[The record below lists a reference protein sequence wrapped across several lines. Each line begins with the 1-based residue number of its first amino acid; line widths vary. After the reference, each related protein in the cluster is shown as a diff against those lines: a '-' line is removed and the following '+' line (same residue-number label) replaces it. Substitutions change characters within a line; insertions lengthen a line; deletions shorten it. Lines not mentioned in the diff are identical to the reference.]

1 MKKKDFELFLSE
13 QRSPNVPVHAKVLTR
28 KRKKTETGELT
39 FLILRYSEFKNA
51 TSYRINS
58 QGQYD
63 PRTKKWRPSMQ
74 KKGLSD
80 IQIIYRGRFI
90 ACEVKALKT
99 DKLSI
104 HQLERKSEIVN
115 AGGLFIQARSFEQFQ
130 LEFDS
135 ILDKIDKEYSKIH
148 PNQTDNN
155 KTITL

>member
-1 MKKKDFELFLSE
+1 MKKTAFELFLSE
-13 QRSPNVPVHAKVLTR
+13 QRSPNVPAHAKVLTR

-39 FLILRYSEFKNA
+39 FLILKYSEFKSA

-104 HQLERKSEIVN
+104 HQLERKAEIEN
-115 AGGLFIQARSFEQFQ
+115 AGGLFIQARTFEQFQ

-135 ILDKIDKEYSKIH
+135 IIEKIDNEYTT
-148 PNQTDNN
+148 QTRQTTLNN
-155 KTITL
+155 